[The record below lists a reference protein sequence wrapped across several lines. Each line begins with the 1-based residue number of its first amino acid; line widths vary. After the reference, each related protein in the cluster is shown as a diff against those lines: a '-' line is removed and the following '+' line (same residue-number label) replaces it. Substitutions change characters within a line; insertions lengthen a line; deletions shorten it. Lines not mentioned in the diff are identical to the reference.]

1 MVKNIW
7 DLHDL
12 GGWVGIPTNIGWT
25 KNGYNV
31 MGAGLAFQAKEKYPD
46 LPFQYGRILRNHYE
60 KNSGILVVEIPEYKL
75 LMLPTKPLNE
85 DMPSMSWNGS
95 SSKEL
100 IEKTLTQLGVWLST
114 HPEENVYIPFLGCG
128 NGGLNI
134 SDIKPLIEHYV
145 KEYQNLY
152 LIDKKWR

>member
-75 LMLPTKPLNE
+75 LMLPTKPLT
-85 DMPSMSWNGS
+85 
-95 SSKEL
+95 K
-100 IEKTLTQLGVWLST
+100 ICQVCLGMDLV
-114 HPEENVYIPFLGCG
+114 
-128 NGGLNI
+128 
-134 SDIKPLIEHYV
+134 V
-145 KEYQNLY
+145 KN
-152 LIDKKWR
+152 